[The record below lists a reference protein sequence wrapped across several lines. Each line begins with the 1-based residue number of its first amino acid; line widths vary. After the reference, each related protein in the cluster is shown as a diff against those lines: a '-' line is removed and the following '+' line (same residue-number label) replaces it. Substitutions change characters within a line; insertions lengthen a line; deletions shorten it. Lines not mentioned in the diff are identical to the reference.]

1 MMSGGRKTHRPMHRS
16 ADRVALLDITDQ
28 VHAYMVAKYQQSL
41 GLQVVQPPQ
50 NWTSDMIADCNHAVA
65 VIVEAKN
72 NRCKPTYTSG

>member
-1 MMSGGRKTHRPMHRS
+1 MSSGRKTHHPMPRS
-16 ADRVALLDITDQ
+16 TDQVALLDITDQ

-72 NRCKPTYTSG
+72 N